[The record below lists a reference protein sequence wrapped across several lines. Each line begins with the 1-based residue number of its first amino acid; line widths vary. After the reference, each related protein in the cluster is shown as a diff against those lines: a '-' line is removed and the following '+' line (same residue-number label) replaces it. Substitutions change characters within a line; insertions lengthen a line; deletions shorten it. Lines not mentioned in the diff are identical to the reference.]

1 MQTLKYPLAYFQS
14 PAKRARCWLL
24 ALPLLLCSAVAIGTD
39 ESDARAKGL
48 IDQFSADL
56 TSYQADFVQE
66 VIDDQGRQLERSWGQ
81 MSLAT
86 PRQLRWHYLGE
97 FEQLIVADG
106 SKVWNHDVDLE
117 QVTVKD
123 QELAVDDSPLYL
135 LMAPEAM
142 ESLYDVSLGG
152 ALEDIQLVRLMP
164 KEARSDFDWIELGF
178 RNNLL
183 AVLLIQDAFGQ
194 QTRIQFS
201 EPVRNVDLADSLF
214 VFEPPEG
221 VDILF
226 ADELSFEA
234 LDTTE

>member
-1 MQTLKYPLAYFQS
+1 MQEQNHPQEGRRQTTTGGFF
-14 PAKRARCWLL
+14 LL
-24 ALPLLLCSAVAIGTD
+24 LGLSVLLCSGLATAQADDDTQ
-39 ESDARAKGL
+39 ARGLIEQFSKGL
-48 IDQFSADL
+48 E
-56 TSYQADFVQE
+56 SYQADFVQE
-66 VIDDQGRQLERSWGQ
+66 IIDDQGRQIERSWGQ

-106 SKVWNHDVDLE
+106 QKVWNHDVDLE

-123 QELAVDDSPLYL
+123 QEQAVDDSPLYL
-135 LMAPEAM
+135 LMAPEALD
-142 ESLYDVSLGG
+142 SLYNVSLGG

-178 RNNLL
+178 RNNFL

-201 EPVRNVDLADSLF
+201 QPTRNADLVASLF
-214 VFEPPEG
+214 EFTPPEG
-221 VDILF
+221 VDILS
-226 ADELSFEA
+226 AEELSFEA